1 MTLTVLNKS
10 WLCRVLLPKFYPP
23 KIVWTKS
30 LLWKPPHSSKCSIRI
45 KYLNTHLQIFKIY
58 LFFAVSTAG
67 CRRSRKDQ
75 PGVPGWEKRPGCDL
89 LWPEALLWQYLSGA
103 AVCGFWLSVA
113 PSLWA
118 QGGTA
123 QTWSALLHYRGGPG
137 SWRWHQHGKGSGAGL
152 FVNLSHIHWPC
163 HTRKS
168 FSKVF
173 FLVFLNPAAENSKT
187 KKKRKRTNMEAV
199 TNKYDDIF

>member
-1 MTLTVLNKS
+1 M
-10 WLCRVLLPKFYPP
+10 
-23 KIVWTKS
+23 
-30 LLWKPPHSSKCSIRI
+30 
-45 KYLNTHLQIFKIY
+45 
-58 LFFAVSTAG
+58 STAG

-187 KKKRKRTNMEAV
+187 KKKKKDKYGSCDKQVWWHFLDLGIKTRNKPWSFELFSCFYCLFLQLGFIFQKRMH
-199 TNKYDDIF
+199 